1 MRPPKLFFVIL
12 ATLVVVVIA
21 TLGWQHRTANGLRG
35 EIDRQRAQTR
45 ERARLEAERRRL
57 LAAQPTEGEL
67 EDVLANRMAA
77 EQLRAKLATMRR
89 REDEAA
95 RAVAAQPVADSKAA
109 IPTLQGNS
117 LAARLWQNAGQAT
130 PDAAFQTTLW
140 ASAAGDID
148 ALTDLL
154 TFDAEARSQAAAT
167 FDRLSPALQNELGTP
182 ERLIAL
188 LTAVDVPL
196 GTASILGQRPTPT
209 DTKVSALLIDA
220 DGKSKVAVF
229 SLQTDGARWRLQV
242 PAAVVE
248 KYAGWLH
255 MPAAASP

>member
-1 MRPPKLFFVIL
+1 MHPRKSFFVVL
-12 ATLVVVVIA
+12 AILVVVVIA
-21 TLGWQHRTANGLRG
+21 ALGWQRRTANALRG
-35 EIDRQRAQTR
+35 EIARQHAQAR
-45 ERARLEAERRRL
+45 ERARLEAEHRRL

-67 EDVLANRMAA
+67 EVVLASQMAA
-77 EQLRAKLATMRR
+77 EQLRAKLTTMRR
-89 REDEAA
+89 REEAAA
-95 RAVAAQPVADSKAA
+95 RAVAAQRAADSEAA
-109 IPTLQGNS
+109 IPSLQGNL

-148 ALTDLL
+148 SLTDLL
-154 TFDAEARSQAAAT
+154 TFDADARNQATAT
-167 FDRLSPALQNELGTP
+167 FDRLPPALQNELGTP

-196 GTASILGQRPTPT
+196 GSASILGQYPNAT
-209 DTKVSALLIDA
+209 DTKVAARLIDA
-220 DGKSKVAVF
+220 DGKSKVAMF

-255 MPAAASP
+255 IPAAGP